1 MIKLMCK
8 NSACKS
14 YYEDCCIKNINSEFI
29 KLDKDGTCELFE
41 YGRNDMY
48 SEEYNMSEKW

>member
-1 MIKLMCK
+1 MCK